1 LGGLGASFGGLSP
14 PKPPV
19 AAQLD
24 ITRAATKATEIIYFR
39 LVNIYTYAFVD
50 PLLAQLQRHKGKIA
64 VFDAS

>member
-1 LGGLGASFGGLSP
+1 
-14 PKPPV
+14 V

-50 PLLAQLQRHKGKIA
+50 PLLAQLQRRKGKIA